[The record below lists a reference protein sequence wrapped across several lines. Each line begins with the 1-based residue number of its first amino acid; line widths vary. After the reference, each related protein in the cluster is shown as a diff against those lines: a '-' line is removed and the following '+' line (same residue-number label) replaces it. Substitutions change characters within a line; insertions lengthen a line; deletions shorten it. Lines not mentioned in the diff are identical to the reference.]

1 MNAMDDS
8 TDRFLQQAKPDL
20 ERQLAPSAR
29 LDAMAADVTET
40 GASIR
45 ARVVVGDDRVILTGS
60 GASLADAYEA
70 LIDSA
75 PREVLA
81 SPDGEASEDLG
92 R

>member
-1 MNAMDDS
+1 MSPMDAS
-8 TDRFLQQAKPDL
+8 TDRFLQVARPDL

-40 GASIR
+40 GVSIR
-45 ARVVVGDDRVILTGS
+45 ARVLVGEERVILTGS

-81 SPDGEASEDLG
+81 SPGRQVSEDSG